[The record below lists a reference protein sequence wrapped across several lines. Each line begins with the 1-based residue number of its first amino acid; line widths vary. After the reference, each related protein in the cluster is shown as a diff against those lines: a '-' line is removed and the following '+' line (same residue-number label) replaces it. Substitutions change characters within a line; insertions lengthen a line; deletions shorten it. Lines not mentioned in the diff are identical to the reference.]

1 MSINIRYLEKIK
13 VLLKSRKSG
22 GWSGIRTH
30 EGVSPSPVFKT
41 GAFNRS
47 AIHPQLDIRIFQLKG
62 KNFFYKIFKKIA

>member
-1 MSINIRYLEKIK
+1 M
-13 VLLKSRKSG
+13 LLKSQKSG

-62 KNFFYKIFKKIA
+62 KNFFYKI